1 MNSKNP
7 GLILALASPLAFTCF
22 NVGVRLITADTL
34 SIWGLLFLRGCIGAT
49 LVYLVARALKKSLWG
64 RNRGLLMLIGL
75 SGFLS
80 TACTTT
86 AITLIPL
93 FQAVV
98 ILYLYPSWAIIL
110 SALLNQESVQ
120 LRDALGVALALF
132 GCILL
137 IWPDESAGLSLK
149 AGHLVGLL
157 GSFLYG
163 LGFVFTRRLG
173 DDNSGL
179 EPIFHYSLF
188 AALGALPLS
197 LAFGA
202 KLGISSVA
210 GIWAGL
216 ALGAVGSLAQ
226 MMGYAALRWL
236 PAYKVG
242 VLGTLEVLGGVL
254 GSWLVFNDPMTARA
268 VLGGALIIFVAFGI
282 RPKSSK
288 PAALTNAKSRR
299 TGARP

>member
-1 MNSKNP
+1 MNTKNP
-7 GLILALASPLAFTCF
+7 GLVLAVASPLAFTCF

-34 SIWGLLFLRGCIGAT
+34 SIWGLLFLRGCIGVT
-49 LVYLVARALKKSLWG
+49 LVYLAARALKKNLWG

-75 SGFLS
+75 CGFLS
-80 TACTTT
+80 TACTTK

-93 FQAVV
+93 FQAMV
-98 ILYLYPSWAIIL
+98 ILYLYPSWAILL
-110 SALLNQESVQ
+110 SALINREGIQ

-137 IWPDESAGLSLK
+137 IWPDESAGLALRL
-149 AGHLVGLL
+149 GHLIGLF

-163 LGFVFTRRLG
+163 LGFVFARRLG
-173 DDNSGL
+173 DENSGL

-188 AALGALPLS
+188 AVLGAIPLS
-197 LAFGA
+197 FIFGA
-202 KLGISSVA
+202 NLGISSISDV
-210 GIWAGL
+210 GAGL
-216 ALGAVGSLAQ
+216 VLGAVGSLAQ

-254 GSWLVFNDPMTARA
+254 GSWLIFNDPMTGRA
-268 VLGGALIIFVAFGI
+268 ILGGAIIIFVAFGVGQKS
-282 RPKSSK
+282 PKPVAVTSE
-288 PAALTNAKSRR
+288 ATFD
-299 TGARP
+299 

>member
-7 GLILALASPLAFTCF
+7 GLILALASPLAFTAF
-22 NVGVRLITADTL
+22 NIGVRLITADTL
-34 SIWGLLFLRGCIGAT
+34 SIWGLLFLRGCIGVT
-49 LVYLVARALKKSLWG
+49 LVYMAARALKKNLWG

-93 FQAVV
+93 FQAMV
-98 ILYLYPSWAIIL
+98 ILYLYPSWAILL
-110 SALLNQESVQ
+110 SALINRESIQ
-120 LRDALGVALALF
+120 ARDALGVALALF

-137 IWPDESAGLSLK
+137 IWPDESAGLSFQI
-149 AGHLVGLL
+149 GHLIGLL

-163 LGFVFTRRLG
+163 LGFVFARRLG

-188 AALGALPLS
+188 AAVGAIPLS
-197 LAFGA
+197 LVFGA
-202 KLGISSVA
+202 DLGISSVS
-210 GIWAGL
+210 GIGAGL
-216 ALGAVGSLAQ
+216 ALGALGSLGQ

-236 PAYKVG
+236 PAFKVG

-254 GSWLVFNDPMTARA
+254 GSWLVFNDPITARA
-268 VLGGALIIFVAFGI
+268 IFGGAVIICVAFGI
-282 RPKSSK
+282 RQKPPK
-288 PAALTNAKSRR
+288 PAAV
-299 TGARP
+299 TGEAALD